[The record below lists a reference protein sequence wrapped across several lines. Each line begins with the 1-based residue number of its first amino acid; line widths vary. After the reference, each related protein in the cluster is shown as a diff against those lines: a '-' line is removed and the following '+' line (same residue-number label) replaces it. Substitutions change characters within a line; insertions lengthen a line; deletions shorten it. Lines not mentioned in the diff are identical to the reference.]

1 MIAAGNGRR
10 GAFVIVFA
18 SPVGPQIFGAMG
30 PDPVLDQLEEWLWN
44 GCAPS
49 SLSIWLRGLDGVSFH
64 RGPIEAP
71 LLPHVGWVE

>member
-1 MIAAGNGRR
+1 MIAAGNGRK
-10 GAFVIVFA
+10 GIFVIVFA
-18 SPVGPQIFGAMG
+18 SPIGPQIFGAMG
-30 PDPVLDQLEEWLWN
+30 PAPVLDKLDEWLGH

-49 SLSIWLRGLDGVSFH
+49 SLSLWIRDLDRVHFH